1 LKDNFI
7 EVISLKTI
15 IKHGKRIY
23 MNSIKALV
31 FLAIGAILGYGFSSL
46 STESYQDNLTRPTVM
61 AVKTPPTA
69 KISKSKVTPDVLD
82 QTVVATQVQLQ
93 VTNNKTLTTVDND
106 EMLNQQHL
114 DLIAEHQLLKDKYK
128 KSKNKVLSLKHQLS
142 EFDGS
147 EASDEEMEALAP
159 EPFNLFLSAFRG
171 KTRNDI
177 YDFHQKEDDVDWGY
191 NMKNNISDFILT
203 HYNGMNVHLISV
215 TCKQPQCEIL
225 VTENQQAAWDNI
237 IKDLSVQTW
246 WTFSS
251 TSSSSNNES
260 TYIFLSM

>member
-1 LKDNFI
+1 MKDNFI
-7 EVISLKTI
+7 EVISLKKI
-15 IKHGKRIY
+15 ITHDKRIY
-23 MNSIKALV
+23 MNSLKALV
-31 FLAIGAILGYGFSSL
+31 LLAVGAILGYVFSSL
-46 STESYQDNLTRPTVM
+46 STESYQDNLTPPMVI

-69 KISKSKVTPDVLD
+69 KISKLKVAPDVLD
-82 QTVVATQVQLQ
+82 QTIDASQVQPQ
-93 VTNNKTLTTVDND
+93 VTNNQTLTTVDGD

-128 KSKNKVLSLKHQLS
+128 KSKNKISLLKNQLN

-147 EASDEEMEALAP
+147 KVTDEEMQALAP
-159 EPFNLFLSAFRG
+159 EPFKFFLSSFRG

-191 NMKNNISDFILT
+191 NMKNNISDFVLT
-203 HYNGMNVHLISV
+203 HYEATNIDLISV
-215 TCKQPQCEIL
+215 ICKQPYCEIL
-225 VTENQQAAWDNI
+225 AIEKQKDALNKI
-237 IKDLSVQTW
+237 IKDINQQPW

>member
-1 LKDNFI
+1 
-7 EVISLKTI
+7 
-15 IKHGKRIY
+15 
-23 MNSIKALV
+23 MNSLKALV

-46 STESYQDNLTRPTVM
+46 STESYQDNLAHPTVM
-61 AVKTPPTA
+61 AVKTPPTV
-69 KISKSKVTPDVLD
+69 KVSKSKVTPDVLD
-82 QTVVATQVQLQ
+82 QTVVATQVQPQ
-93 VTNNKTLTTVDND
+93 VTNNQALTTVDDD

-128 KSKNKVLSLKHQLS
+128 KSKNKVSSLKHQLS

-159 EPFNLFLSAFRG
+159 EPFKFFLSSFRG

-203 HYNGMNVHLISV
+203 HYEGTNIDLTSV
-215 TCKQPQCEIL
+215 ICKQPYCEIMVIEKQKDAL
-225 VTENQQAAWDNI
+225 NKI
-237 IKDLSVQTW
+237 IKDINQQPW